1 MRVINRTHTPLVSLY
16 ALSLC
21 ANAILLSTLH
31 AEAQNAD
38 GYMPPVFDHPV
49 DHQAPAHPNPYPAP
63 KSQPTPPTN
72 PYTAPNAPPPSAP
85 TPFSSKPT
93 PVKPQEEKPKVSAF
107 KDNSK
112 SQTILENK
120 GLVRKSGNDDSVE
133 DSFEDKES
141 DSLAPMQ
148 NLHAIQSNFF
158 SKRHSKRDNTTF
170 IDYHIG
176 ETYNVRL
183 RYAMTTT
190 FIFNDNI
197 SQVILGDEI
206 GFSTK
211 MLGTDKEHLIGNI
224 LLIKPLQI
232 GVDSNLTIVG
242 KSGKVYSFYIFSTN
256 YTSHKTPALIVYVSS
271 KDFFKPLRKPAEE
284 KVLEPTT
291 TKNNTTPQK
300 PTAHKKTA
308 KRKKKPKT
316 EAHKSTPSHLPSKE
330 PPKAL
335 SPEQINRRYASD
347 AFSVITNHTKDF
359 RKSPNTEDDFK
370 KLDYTAQVSDDGKY
384 LRIGDAINHIYI
396 EKSKIER
403 GYVIMPFKKRK
414 WYCFWICKK
423 PSKKAHAFKPL
434 DIFNDQ
440 QFTYFKF
447 DRANAH
453 SKFPVLYKVVDGY
466 DNPVN
471 SRVVGDYII
480 AEDVSDVWDL
490 KMGKDYICVKK
501 LHSKSRNGC

>member
-1 MRVINRTHTPLVSLY
+1 TPKSK
-16 ALSLC
+16 
-21 ANAILLSTLH
+21 
-31 AEAQNAD
+31 NAD
-38 GYMPPVFDHPV
+38 ED
-49 DHQAPAHPNPYPAP
+49 
-63 KSQPTPPTN
+63 
-72 PYTAPNAPPPSAP
+72 
-85 TPFSSKPT
+85 
-93 PVKPQEEKPKVSAF
+93 
-107 KDNSK
+107 
-112 SQTILENK
+112 LE
-120 GLVRKSGNDDSVE
+120 RA
-133 DSFEDKES
+133 ES
-141 DSLAPMQ
+141 DALPIQ
-148 NLHAIQSNFF
+148 DLHAIQSNFF
-158 SKRHSKRDNTTF
+158 GKRHSKRDNTTF

-176 ETYNVRL
+176 ETYNIRL

-211 MLGTDKEHLIGNI
+211 MLGTDKEHLISNI

-271 KDFFKPLRKPAEE
+271 KDFFKPLREPVEEE
-284 KVLEPTT
+284 KALESPSPKQITS
-291 TKNNTTPQK
+291 QK
-300 PTAHKKTA
+300 PTQYKKTA
-308 KRKKKPKT
+308 KNKRISKKTAKPAVRAT
-316 EAHKSTPSHLPSKE
+316 APIEE
-330 PPKAL
+330 P
-335 SPEQINRRYASD
+335 NRRYASD
-347 AFSVITNHTKDF
+347 AFSVISNNTQDD
-359 RKSPNTEDDFK
+359 KSQDSVDFK
-370 KLDYTAQVSDDGKY
+370 KLDYAAQVSDDGKY
-384 LRIGDAINHIYI
+384 LKIGDGVNHIYI

-403 GYVIMPFKKRK
+403 GYVIVPTKKRK
-414 WYCFWICKK
+414 WYCLWICKK
-423 PSKKAHAFKPL
+423 PGKKAPAFKPL

-480 AEDVSDVWDL
+480 AEDVSDVWNL
-490 KMGKDYICVKK
+490 KMGKDIICVKK
-501 LHSKSRNGC
+501 LHPKSQHGH

>member
-1 MRVINRTHTPLVSLY
+1 MIPRSESRQTQYTQLFSILVLGV
-16 ALSLC
+16 L
-21 ANAILLSTLH
+21 LH
-31 AEAQNAD
+31 AEGEKTGIDQ
-38 GYMPPVFDHPV
+38 
-49 DHQAPAHPNPYPAP
+49 QAPSAFSTP
-63 KSQPTPPTN
+63 KKEQVSKTPIKEQTKEQP
-72 PYTAPNAPPPSAP
+72 
-85 TPFSSKPT
+85 
-93 PVKPQEEKPKVSAF
+93 PKVSAF

-120 GLVRKSGNDDSVE
+120 GLVEKNSDSSDVD
-133 DSFEDKES
+133 DSFEDHES

-158 SKRHSKRDNTTF
+158 SKKHSKRDNTTF

-232 GVDSNLTIVG
+232 GVDSNLTVIG
-242 KSGKVYSFYIFSTN
+242 KSGKVYSFYIFSTT
-256 YTSHKTPALIVYVSS
+256 YTSHKNPALMVYVSS
-271 KDFFKPLRKPAEE
+271 KDFFKSLKDKLSDTQVTENSASQAKPKKQARHSLL
-284 KVLEPTT
+284 KKPH
-291 TKNNTTPQK
+291 TTPSAN
-300 PTAHKKTA
+300 PHAYT
-308 KRKKKPKT
+308 
-316 EAHKSTPSHLPSKE
+316 
-330 PPKAL
+330 
-335 SPEQINRRYASD
+335 PEQNSRKASD
-347 AFSVITNHTKDF
+347 AFSVIANNTKDF
-359 RKSPNTEDDFK
+359 GKAKNTENDFK
-370 KLDYTAQVSDDGKY
+370 KLDYAAQVSDDGKY

-423 PSKKAHAFKPL
+423 PSKKTHAFKPL

-447 DRANAH
+447 NRANAY

>member
-1 MRVINRTHTPLVSLY
+1 MRVVHAHRGHASLVSLY

-21 ANAILLSTLH
+21 ASAILLSTLH

-38 GYMPPVFDHPV
+38 GYVPPLFDNPA
-49 DHQAPAHPNPYPAP
+49 DNQAPAHPNPYQTPA
-63 KSQPTPPTN
+63 SQPAPPTN
-72 PYTAPNAPPPSAP
+72 PYTAPNAPPPTSAP
-85 TPFSSKPT
+85 TPSNPKAVAPPNPLT
-93 PVKPQEEKPKVSAF
+93 PQQRPKISAF
-107 KDNSK
+107 KEGTP
-112 SQTILENK
+112 SQALEN
-120 GLVRKSGNDDSVE
+120 GAHPPKSAHQEEG
-133 DSFEDKES
+133 FEETQETPQP
-141 DSLAPMQ
+141 LQ

-158 SKRHSKRDNTTF
+158 GKKHSKRDNTTF
-170 IDYHIG
+170 IDYQIG
-176 ETYNVRL
+176 ETHNIRL
-183 RYAMTTT
+183 CYAMTTT

-211 MLGTDKEHLIGNI
+211 MLGTDKEHLISNI

-232 GVDSNLTIVG
+232 GVDSNLTIIG

-256 YTSHKTPALIVYVSS
+256 YTSQKNPALIVYVAS
-271 KDFFKPLRKPAEE
+271 KDFFKPLREPKEE
-284 KVLEPTT
+284 KTPEPSNP
-291 TKNNTTPQK
+291 KQITPQK
-300 PTAHKKTA
+300 PTSHKKITKNKRTPKKTA
-308 KRKKKPKT
+308 KPVVRATAPI
-316 EAHKSTPSHLPSKE
+316 EE
-330 PPKAL
+330 P
-335 SPEQINRRYASD
+335 NRRYASN
-347 AFSVITNHTKDF
+347 AFSVISNNTQDTKPQD
-359 RKSPNTEDDFK
+359 SVDFK
-370 KLDYTAQVSDDGKY
+370 KLDYAAQVSDDGKY
-384 LRIGDAINHIYI
+384 LKIGDEVNHIYI

-403 GYVIMPFKKRK
+403 GYAIVPSKKRK

-423 PSKKAHAFKPL
+423 PTKQAPAFRPL

-480 AEDVSDVWDL
+480 AEDVSDVWNL
-490 KMGKDYICVKK
+490 KMGKDIVCVKK
-501 LHSKSRNGC
+501 LHAKGKNGHW